1 MAGVTTMVGVEQ
13 ALPGAAEPMGVTEPH
28 VVFNRPLLSPWPDHC
43 QDIVLGMGCFWGAER
58 LFWKQP
64 GVYLTMVGYAGGFT
78 PNPTY
83 EQVCSGLTGHAEVV
97 RVVFDPAE
105 ISLAQLLALFWEQHD
120 PTQGMKQGGD
130 VGTQYRSVIY
140 TTADEQVAQAGESLE
155 AFQNGL
161 SEKGLGAIT
170 TEIKP
175 LDTFYYAETYHQQ
188 YLARNPGGYCGLKG
202 TGVTCPI

>member
-1 MAGVTTMVGVEQ
+1 MAGVTTMVGAEQ
-13 ALPGAAEPMGVTEPH
+13 ALPGAVEPMGVTEPH
-28 VVFNRPLLSPWPDHC
+28 VVFNRSLLAPWPDHC
-43 QDIVLGMGCFWGAER
+43 QEIVLGMGCFWGAER
-58 LFWKQP
+58 LFWKQA

-130 VGTQYRSVIY
+130 IGTQYRSVIY
-140 TTADEQVAQAGESLE
+140 TTADEQIAQANESLDT
-155 AFQNGL
+155 FQQGL

-175 LDTFYYAETYHQQ
+175 LDMFYYAETYHQQ